1 MIEQTTVHFLKS
13 LHKNN
18 NREWFLKNK
27 QNYDSAKDNFLT
39 FVDEIL
45 KGIQKF
51 DPSLSELVPK
61 QCVFRINRD
70 VRFSKNKEPYKN
82 NFGASFSKG
91 AKKIN
96 AAGYYFHLE
105 PGASF
110 IGGGLWMPEAP
121 DLQKLR
127 QEIDYSFKE
136 FKGILGNAKFKNTFG
151 TLSTE
156 AKLSRPPK
164 GYDIEN
170 PAIEYLKLKSFTA
183 IVPITDKDV
192 LDVNIVKQSLTVF
205 KTLSPLVH
213 FLNRAID

>member
-1 MIEQTTVHFLKS
+1 MIQQSTLQFLKL

-27 QNYDSAKDNFLT
+27 QNYDTAKENFLL

-51 DPSLSELVPK
+51 DPTLNELVPK

-70 VRFSKNKEPYKN
+70 VRFSKNKQPYKN

-136 FKGILGNAKFKNTFG
+136 FKSILGNEKFKNTFG
-151 TLSTE
+151 SLTTE

-164 GYDIEN
+164 GYDIDN
-170 PAIEYLKLKSFTA
+170 PAIEFLKLKSFTA
-183 IVPITDKDV
+183 IVPIADKDIF
-192 LDVNIVKQSLTVF
+192 NENMVKQSLTVF
-205 KTLSPLVH
+205 KTLSPLVQ

>member
-1 MIEQTTVHFLKS
+1 
-13 LHKNN
+13 
-18 NREWFLKNK
+18 LKNK
-27 QNYDSAKDNFLT
+27 QNYDAAKENFLV

-51 DPSLSELVPK
+51 DPTLNELVPK

-70 VRFSKNKEPYKN
+70 VRFSKNKQPYKN

-136 FKGILGNAKFKNTFG
+136 FKSILGNEKFKNTFG
-151 TLSTE
+151 SLTTE

-164 GYDIEN
+164 GYDIDN
-170 PAIEYLKLKSFTA
+170 PAIEFLKLKSFTA
-183 IVPITDKDV
+183 IVPIADKDIF
-192 LDVNIVKQSLTVF
+192 NENMVKQSLTVF
-205 KTLSPLVH
+205 KTLSPLVQ

>member
-1 MIEQTTVHFLKS
+1 MIQQSTVQFLKS

-27 QNYDSAKDNFLT
+27 QNYDAAKENFLV

-45 KGIQKF
+45 KGIQNF
-51 DPSLSELVPK
+51 DPTLNELVPK

-136 FKGILGNAKFKNTFG
+136 FKSILGNAKFKNTFG
-151 TLSTE
+151 NLTTE

-164 GYDIEN
+164 GYDIDN
-170 PAIEYLKLKSFTA
+170 PAIEFLKLKSFTA
-183 IVPITDKDV
+183 IVPIADKDIF
-192 LDVNIVKQSLTVF
+192 NENMVKQSLTVF
-205 KTLSPLVH
+205 KTLSPLVQ

>member
-1 MIEQTTVHFLKS
+1 MIQPSTLQFLKS

-27 QNYDSAKDNFLT
+27 ANYESYKDNFLN
-39 FVDEIL
+39 FVEESL
-45 KGIQKF
+45 SGIRKF
-51 DPSLSELVPK
+51 DPSLNELLPK

-96 AAGYYFHLE
+96 KAGYYFHLE

-121 DLQKLR
+121 DLQKIR
-127 QEIDYSFKE
+127 QEIDYTYKE
-136 FKGILGNAKFKNTFG
+136 FNSIINNAKFKNTFG
-151 TLSTE
+151 SLTTE
-156 AKLSRPPK
+156 AKLTRPPK
-164 GYDIEN
+164 EYDMDN

-183 IVPITDKDV
+183 IVPIADKEL
-192 LDVNIVKQSLTVF
+192 LDANLVKQTLTVF
-205 KTLSPLVH
+205 KTLSPLVQ
-213 FLNRAID
+213 FLNNAID

>member
-1 MIEQTTVHFLKS
+1 MIDQSTLQFLKG

-18 NREWFLKNK
+18 NREWFLANKVKYEAAKN
-27 QNYDSAKDNFLT
+27 NFLT
-39 FVDEIL
+39 LVESTL
-45 KGIQKF
+45 TEIQKF
-51 DPSLSELVPK
+51 DNNLDELTPK

-105 PGASF
+105 PGNSF
-110 IGGGLWMPEAP
+110 IGGGLWMPEAS

-127 QEIDYSFKE
+127 QEIDYCYKE
-136 FKGILGNAKFKNTFG
+136 FYGIVNNKKFANTFG
-151 TLSTE
+151 TLSDE

-164 GYDIEN
+164 GYEIDN

-183 IVPITDKDV
+183 IIPLKDTEILDKG
-192 LDVNIVKQSLTVF
+192 IVKKTTEIF

>member
-1 MIEQTTVHFLKS
+1 MIDQSTLQFLKG

-18 NREWFLKNK
+18 NREWFLANKVKYEAAKN
-27 QNYDSAKDNFLT
+27 NFLT
-39 FVDEIL
+39 LVETTL
-45 KGIQKF
+45 TEIQKF
-51 DPSLSELVPK
+51 DNNLDELTPK

-105 PGASF
+105 PGNSF
-110 IGGGLWMPEAP
+110 IGGGLWMPEAA

-127 QEIDYSFKE
+127 QEIDYCYKE
-136 FKGILGNAKFKNTFG
+136 FSSIINNKKFANTFG
-151 TLSTE
+151 TLSDE

-164 GYDIEN
+164 GYEIDN
-170 PAIEYLKLKSFTA
+170 PAIEFLKLKSFTA
-183 IVPITDKDV
+183 IIPLKDTEILDKG
-192 LDVNIVKQSLTVF
+192 IVKKTTEIF

-213 FLNRAID
+213 FLNRTID

>member
-1 MIEQTTVHFLKS
+1 MIQQSTLQFLKL

-27 QNYDSAKDNFLT
+27 QNYDAAKENFLV

-51 DPSLSELVPK
+51 DPTLNELVPK

-70 VRFSKNKEPYKN
+70 VRFSKNKQPYKN

-136 FKGILGNAKFKNTFG
+136 FKSILGNEKFKNTFG
-151 TLSTE
+151 SLTTE

-164 GYDIEN
+164 GYDIDN
-170 PAIEYLKLKSFTA
+170 PAIEFLKLKSFTA
-183 IVPITDKDV
+183 IVPIADKDIF
-192 LDVNIVKQSLTVF
+192 NENMVKQSLTVF
-205 KTLSPLVH
+205 KTLSPLVQ

>member
-1 MIEQTTVHFLKS
+1 MIQQSTVQFLKS

-27 QNYDSAKDNFLT
+27 QNYDAAKENFLV

-51 DPSLSELVPK
+51 DPTLNELVPK

-70 VRFSKNKEPYKN
+70 VRFSKNKQPYKN

-136 FKGILGNAKFKNTFG
+136 FKSILGNEKFKNTFG
-151 TLSTE
+151 SLTTE

-164 GYDIEN
+164 GYDIDN
-170 PAIEYLKLKSFTA
+170 PAIEFLKLKSFTA
-183 IVPITDKDV
+183 IVPIADKDIF
-192 LDVNIVKQSLTVF
+192 NENMVKQSLTVF
-205 KTLSPLVH
+205 KTLSPLVQ